1 MGKPRY
7 SEGAS
12 LKDKKTFAP
21 FLSEDEE
28 LIIVT
33 GYGRTYLRQHFILQT
48 MIPGAIF
55 VLLGL
60 GVAFYYKW
68 DNLGQGLL
76 LGFGISIVFS
86 LLKTLWTYHAHRYL
100 LTTRRVIIKTGVLSV
115 KLTSA
120 LYDKI
125 THIQMDQ
132 SLYDRLF
139 LHHGMIR
146 IHTAGSEKDEL
157 VLQYVESPIE
167 FKNILER
174 MINSER
180 SQSGRVNTRAVEVEG
195 EIIQES

>member
-12 LKDKKTFAP
+12 LKDKKAFAK

-33 GYGRTYLRQHFILQT
+33 GYGRTFLRQHFILQI

-55 VLLGL
+55 ILLGL
-60 GVAFYYKW
+60 GIAYFYKW
-68 DNLGQGLL
+68 ENIAQGLL
-76 LGFGISIVFS
+76 LGFGISLIFS
-86 LLKTLWTYHAHRYL
+86 FLKTLWTNRAHRYL
-100 LTTRRVIIKTGVLSV
+100 LTTRRVIIKTGILSV

-125 THIQMDQ
+125 THIEMDQ

-139 LHHGMIR
+139 LHHGTIR

-157 VLQYVESPIE
+157 VLRYVESPIE

-180 SQSGRVNTRAVEVEG
+180 SQSGRGITRAVEVEG